1 MPPRT
6 GLTAAQQR
14 LQRARRGGNNRRAK
28 RETVAARHRK
38 IANQRKDF
46 HHKLARRLVESYD
59 VLVVEDLQ
67 IANMVR
73 RAKPVP
79 DPEQPGQYLANGA
92 RAKSGLNRSISDAGW
107 GRFPQRVTRQSG
119 RRWACM

>member
-1 MPPRT
+1 M
-6 GLTAAQQR
+6 
-14 LQRARRGGNNRRAK
+14 
-28 RETVAARHRK
+28 
-38 IANQRKDF
+38 
-46 HHKLARRLVESYD
+46 
-59 VLVVEDLQ
+59 LVVEDLK

-92 RAKSGLNRSISDAGW
+92 RREVRPEQKYQRCGL

-119 RRWACM
+119 GRWACSD